1 MAKIINFKFIGS
13 QGVLP
18 YKMSV
23 NDALEEITRQITE
36 ESAWLYLD
44 KKHSGVSDVTEEN
57 LIKSKD
63 ITLTAKLNGG

>member
-1 MAKIINFKFIGS
+1 MAQIVNFKFIGS

-23 NDALEEITRQITE
+23 TDAVEEITRQMTE

-44 KKHSGVSDVTEEN
+44 
-57 LIKSKD
+57 
-63 ITLTAKLNGG
+63 

>member
-1 MAKIINFKFIGS
+1 MAQIVNFKFIGS

-23 NDALEEITRQITE
+23 TDAVEEITRQMTE

-44 KKHSGVSDVTEEN
+44 KRHSGISDVTEKN
-57 LIKSKD
+57 LLSSKD